1 VLLNDYEK
9 TDKRTTEQTL
19 EMTKSLKTTVLIGY
33 FALAVGANAGAADLT
48 LDQIAEETLARQR
61 QVQLLEE
68 GWSKEQQQLLFKIEA
83 AEQQR
88 DRLRQQNVRL
98 THALE
103 VEQQR
108 IEAQQRRL
116 EETAR
121 LRENLLAWL
130 EEQAQRLEE
139 DIHQGLPFL
148 QTERERRLADLQLV
162 LADPYAP
169 LYEQFRRVFEA
180 LLVEAEYGHSHDV
193 YRDEIILEGQPVQ
206 VDLVRVGRLALFYRT
221 LDRSSVGVYDPADR
235 QFRPLVSADIA
246 AIARAGALIQREI
259 APALISLPV
268 GRIER

>member
-1 VLLNDYEK
+1 
-9 TDKRTTEQTL
+9 
-19 EMTKSLKTTVLIGY
+19 MTKSFKTNVLIGY
-33 FALAVGANAGAADLT
+33 FVLATAVCAVADT
-48 LDQIAEETLARQR
+48 IGLDQIAEQTLQQQR
-61 QVQLLEE
+61 QAQLLEE

-88 DRLRQQNVRL
+88 DRLRQQNARL
-98 THALE
+98 IHALG

-121 LRENLLAWL
+121 LRENLLVWL
-130 EEQAQRLEE
+130 EGQALRLEE
-139 DIHQGLPFL
+139 DVHRGLPFL

-180 LLVEAEYGHSHDV
+180 LLVEAEYGYSHDV
-193 YRDEIILEGQPVQ
+193 YRDEIILERQPVQ

-221 LDRSSVGVYDPADR
+221 LDRSSVGVYDPATR

-246 AIARAGALIQREI
+246 AVARADALIQREI
-259 APALISLPV
+259 APVLISLPV